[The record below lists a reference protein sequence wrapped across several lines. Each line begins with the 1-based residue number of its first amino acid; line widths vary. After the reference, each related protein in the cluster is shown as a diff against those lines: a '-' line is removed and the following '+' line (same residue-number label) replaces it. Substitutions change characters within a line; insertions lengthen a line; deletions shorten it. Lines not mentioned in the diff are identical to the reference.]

1 MIIVADTTPLSE
13 LSKIDK
19 LDLLQA
25 LFGTVIIPQ
34 EVYQELT
41 TGNHPAVSAVKSA
54 SWTEVYSVKDR
65 KKVQELQFETGL
77 DLGECS
83 AIVLAEELD
92 AEQLLIDEKAGRK
105 VALTRNLPI
114 LGLVGAII
122 LAKDKQIVE
131 TVKDILDALINRGT
145 RISPKL
151 YNYALITAKEI

>member
-19 LDLLQA
+19 LELLQA
-25 LFGTVIIPQ
+25 LFGTVIISQ

-41 TGNHPAVSAVKSA
+41 TGNHPAVSTVKS
-54 SWTEVYSVKDR
+54 SLWIKVCTVKDR
-65 KKVQELQFETGL
+65 KKIQDLQLETGL

-92 AEQLLIDEKAGRK
+92 AGQLLIDEKAGRK

-122 LAKDKQIVE
+122 LAKDKQIIE
-131 TVKDILDALINRGT
+131 TVKEILDALINRGT